1 MDNPGAIL
9 STLDGHL
16 DHEVMLVL
24 YGRAAIHLGFDQP
37 PPAAGG
43 SMDVDA
49 IIPMDQLDA
58 LSADEGFWDAQDKT
72 NRGLADR
79 GLYITHLFREQEV
92 FLRRSWR
99 AHVVPITK
107 LRLRFLRL
115 FRPATIDLILTKMM
129 RGADAQDLSD
139 IAFMIGHDHVSWV
152 QLEEAFAE
160 ARLPDIVELHDAFKK
175 ARPAVLALAG
185 H

>member
-1 MDNPGAIL
+1 VDNPGTIL
-9 STLDGHL
+9 RTLDGHL

-24 YGRAAIHLGFDQP
+24 YGRAAIHLGFEQP
-37 PPAAGG
+37 PAAAGG

-58 LSADEGFWDAQDKT
+58 LSADEGFWEAQEKT
-72 NRGLADR
+72 NQELSSL

-99 AHVVPITK
+99 EHVVPITK
-107 LRLRFLRL
+107 LRLPFLRL

-139 IAFMIGHDHVSWV
+139 IAFMIGHDHVFRT
-152 QLEEAFAE
+152 QLEQAFAE
-160 ARLPDIVELHDAFKK
+160 VRLPDIVELHDAFEK
-175 ARPAVLALAG
+175 ARPAVLALAKL
-185 H
+185 